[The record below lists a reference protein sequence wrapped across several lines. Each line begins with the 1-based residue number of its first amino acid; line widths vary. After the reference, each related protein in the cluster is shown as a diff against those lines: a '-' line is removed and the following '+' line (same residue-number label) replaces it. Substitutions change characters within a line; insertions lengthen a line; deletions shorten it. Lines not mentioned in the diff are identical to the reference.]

1 MPRLTRVNGSSLIK
15 QQSLIHSENN
25 SLLYSS
31 LFRIVETTPSPRPPD
46 AETDS
51 TGEGTDRRE
60 TTDIMSPDPDIA
72 MDTSGVVP
80 VEQDQALDTEKIEI
94 IASTLEEIC
103 TFLNQA
109 EHLIVSGVLQ
119 TVNLYDIT
127 HMLQGCTKYIHV
139 YVLFYEGHMRMTAT
153 PEIM

>member
-1 MPRLTRVNGSSLIK
+1 MC
-15 QQSLIHSENN
+15 
-25 SLLYSS
+25 
-31 LFRIVETTPSPRPPD
+31 RIVETTPSPRPPD

-51 TGEGTDRRE
+51 TGEGTERRE

-80 VEQDQALDTEKIEI
+80 GEQDHTRDTEKVEI

-109 EHLIVSGVLQ
+109 RHLIVSGFLHCSCAKLKLH
-119 TVNLYDIT
+119 LYCPRPRPCPCLRPRPRASPGILLYMYLT
-127 HMLQGCTKYIHV
+127 
-139 YVLFYEGHMRMTAT
+139 RMT
-153 PEIM
+153 

>member
-1 MPRLTRVNGSSLIK
+1 M
-15 QQSLIHSENN
+15 
-25 SLLYSS
+25 Y
-31 LFRIVETTPSPRPPD
+31 RIVETTPSPRPPD

-51 TGEGTDRRE
+51 TGEGTERRE

-80 VEQDQALDTEKIEI
+80 GEQDHTLDTEKIEI

-109 EHLIVSGVLQ
+109 QHLIVSGFLCCSCANLKFHLYLTVPVPVSIPISVPISVCVHIPVPIPYFTLHVPHKFKLSTFVL
-119 TVNLYDIT
+119 
-127 HMLQGCTKYIHV
+127 
-139 YVLFYEGHMRMTAT
+139 
-153 PEIM
+153 

>member
-1 MPRLTRVNGSSLIK
+1 MC
-15 QQSLIHSENN
+15 
-25 SLLYSS
+25 
-31 LFRIVETTPSPRPPD
+31 RIVETTPSPRPPD
-46 AETDS
+46 AETDP

-80 VEQDQALDTEKIEI
+80 GEQDQALDTEKIEI

-109 EHLIVSGVLQ
+109 QHLIVSGLFLLTCMTSLMHCKNVLSMPD
-119 TVNLYDIT
+119 L
-127 HMLQGCTKYIHV
+127 
-139 YVLFYEGHMRMTAT
+139 
-153 PEIM
+153 

>member
-1 MPRLTRVNGSSLIK
+1 MC
-15 QQSLIHSENN
+15 
-25 SLLYSS
+25 
-31 LFRIVETTPSPRPPD
+31 RIVETTPSPRPPD

-51 TGEGTDRRE
+51 AGEGTDRRE

-80 VEQDQALDTEKIEI
+80 GEHDQTLDTEKIEI

-109 EHLIVSGVLQ
+109 QHLIVSALFLVICMTLLMCYKDVLS
-119 TVNLYDIT
+119 TYNAL
-127 HMLQGCTKYIHV
+127 
-139 YVLFYEGHMRMTAT
+139 
-153 PEIM
+153 IMKIICEQL